1 MMTGGPAARPAL
13 LLHLPCMEMR
23 KVAPALAVALFL
35 VSGAQ
40 ATPVASG
47 LHGIVTRGPIV
58 PVCVAEQPCSAP
70 AKNVTLLFSR
80 DGRVVARSKTD
91 LAGRYHLRLRPGIYG
106 VALTT
111 TPRIGRGLE
120 PDHARVRLGRY
131 LRLDFSI
138 DTGIR

>member
-1 MMTGGPAARPAL
+1 VG
-13 LLHLPCMEMR
+13 
-23 KVAPALAVALFL
+23 LAVALALFL

-47 LHGIVTRGPIV
+47 LHGIVMRGPVV

-70 AKNVTLLFSR
+70 AKNITLLFSR
-80 DGRVVARSKTD
+80 NGQVVARSKTD
-91 LAGRYHLRLRPGIYG
+91 LAGRYHLRLRPGTYAVG
-106 VALTT
+106 LTVM
-111 TPRIGRGLE
+111 PRIGRGLE
-120 PDHARVRLGRY
+120 PDQVRVRLGRY

>member
-1 MMTGGPAARPAL
+1 MGLA
-13 LLHLPCMEMR
+13 
-23 KVAPALAVALFL
+23 VAVALFL

-58 PVCVAEQPCSAP
+58 PVCAAEQPCSAP
-70 AKNVTLLFSR
+70 AKNITLLFSR
-80 DGRVVARSKTD
+80 DGRVVAQSKTD

-111 TPRIGRGLE
+111 TPRVGRGLE
-120 PDHARVRLGRY
+120 PDQARVRLGRY